1 MTVGERIKA
10 ALDPFGLP
18 VRPDL
23 YTGNATEFLT
33 YNYALLPVQFADG
46 RPLLWRALVQV
57 HLFCPR
63 GVNRVRL
70 VAQITTALVRGG
82 FTWPEVQNVTMG
94 GGNDRSSIDDKSQ
107 HWVFECEQF
116 TKMEGST

>member
-1 MTVGERIKA
+1 MTVGERLKA

-18 VRPDL
+18 VKPDL
-23 YTGNATEFLT
+23 YTGDETEFLT
-33 YNYALLPVQFADG
+33 YNYDLLPVQFADG

-63 GVNRVRL
+63 GVNRVHL
-70 VAQITTALVRGG
+70 VRQITAALVRGG
-82 FTWPEVQNVTMG
+82 FTCPEVQNVTQSG
-94 GGNDRSSIDDKSQ
+94 GAGSSSTDGKSQ

-116 TKMEGST
+116 TKLEE